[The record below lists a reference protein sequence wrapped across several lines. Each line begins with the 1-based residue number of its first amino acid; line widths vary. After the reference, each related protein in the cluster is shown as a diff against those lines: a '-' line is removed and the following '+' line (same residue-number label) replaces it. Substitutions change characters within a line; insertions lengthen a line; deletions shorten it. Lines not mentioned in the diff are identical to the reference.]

1 MTTVESLLIPVVA
14 APAGQPYHHISVDRV
29 SGACGAVVSGV
40 DLATGLSDP
49 EVAEVR
55 RALLDHQV
63 VFFRDQRLDPSQLV
77 AFSHRFGPPSPV
89 PFVQPIPEH
98 PEVIAVVREASETH
112 GYTFGGLWHSDF
124 SFLPAPP
131 FASILHALEVPPY
144 GGDTIFASQTLA
156 YSTLS
161 VGMQSMLDGLM
172 GVHSA
177 VNAYSPKMQ
186 KVHDTFEG
194 MTVKTDN
201 TATQTRTHPVVR
213 VHGETEQPALF
224 VNAQYT
230 IGLHGF
236 APHEAKPLL
245 DFLFAHS
252 TRTDYTCRWQW
263 RVGDV
268 AMWDN
273 RAVQHMA
280 MADFTGHRRAMHR
293 TTVAG
298 EEPRGRA
305 DRTGRT

>member
-1 MTTVESLLIPVVA
+1 METLVPV
-14 APAGQPYHHISVDRV
+14 PASPHGHEYRRIGVGKIA
-29 SGACGAVVSGV
+29 GACGAVVGGV
-40 DLATGLSDP
+40 DLARELDP
-49 EVAEVR
+49 DVVSEIR

-63 VFFRDQRLDPSQLV
+63 VFFRDQRLDPDAQV
-77 AFSHRFGPPSPV
+77 AFSRAFGPPSPV
-89 PFVQPIPEH
+89 PFVQPIAEH
-98 PEVIAVVREASETH
+98 PEVIAVVREATETH

-131 FASILHALEVPPY
+131 FASILHAFEVPPY

-161 VGMQSMLDGLM
+161 AGMRTMLDGLD

-186 KVHDTFEG
+186 AVHDTFAG
-194 MTVKTDN
+194 MSVQTDES
-201 TATQTRTHPVVR
+201 ATQTRVHPVVR
-213 VHGETEQPALF
+213 EHGETGAPALF

-230 IGLHGF
+230 VGLHGF
-236 APHEAKPLL
+236 MPNEAKPLL
-245 DFLFAHS
+245 DLLFAHS
-252 TRTDYTCRWQW
+252 TRTEFTCRWQW

-298 EEPRGRA
+298 EAPRRRA
-305 DRTGRT
+305 ADSGSRPSV

>member
-1 MTTVESLLIPVVA
+1 MRTVEIGLIPVGA
-14 APAGQPYHHISVDRV
+14 APAGRPYGHVGVDRV
-29 SGACGAVVSGV
+29 AGACGAVVSGV
-40 DLATGLSDP
+40 DLATGLADL

-63 VFFRDQRLDPSQLV
+63 IFFRDQRLDPEQLV

-124 SFLPAPP
+124 SFLPDPP
-131 FASILHALEVPPY
+131 SASILHALEVPPY

-161 VGMQSMLDGLM
+161 AGMQSMLAGLT

-177 VNAYSPKMQ
+177 VNAYSPTMQ
-186 KVHDTFEG
+186 AVHDTFRG
-194 MTVKTDN
+194 MSVQTDES
-201 TATQTRTHPVVR
+201 ATRTQLHPVVR
-213 VHGETEQPALF
+213 IHGETALPALF
-224 VNAQYT
+224 ANAQYT

-245 DFLFAHS
+245 DFLFTHA
-252 TRTDYTCRWQW
+252 TRPEFTCRWQW
-263 RVGDV
+263 RVGDL

-280 MADFTGHRRAMHR
+280 MADFTGHRRAMH
-293 TTVAG
+293 
-298 EEPRGRA
+298 
-305 DRTGRT
+305 

>member
-1 MTTVESLLIPVVA
+1 MRTAETGLIPVPA
-14 APAGQPYHHISVDRV
+14 APAGAPYEHESVARLA
-29 SGACGAVVSGV
+29 GACGAVISGV
-40 DLATGLSDP
+40 DLAAGLPDAA
-49 EVAEVR
+49 VAEVR

-63 VFFRDQRLDPSQLV
+63 VFFRDQRLDPEQLV

-161 VGMQSMLDGLM
+161 VGMQSMLGGIS

-186 KVHDTFEG
+186 AVHDSFVG
-194 MTVKTDN
+194 MTVQTDES
-201 TATQTRTHPVVR
+201 ALQTRVHPVVR
-213 VHGETEQPALF
+213 IHGETEQPALY

-230 IGLHGF
+230 TGLHGF

-252 TRTDYTCRWQW
+252 TRTEYTCRWQW
-263 RVGDV
+263 QVGDV

-273 RAVQHMA
+273 RSVQHMA
-280 MADFTGHRRAMHR
+280 MADFTGHRRSMHR

-298 EEPRGRA
+298 EEPRG
-305 DRTGRT
+305 

>member
-1 MTTVESLLIPVVA
+1 MKTAESALIPVPA
-14 APAGQPYHHISVDRV
+14 APAGQAYEHVSVARLA
-29 SGACGAVVSGV
+29 GACGAVVSGA
-40 DLATGLSDP
+40 DLAADLPDAV
-49 EVAEVR
+49 VAELR
-55 RALLDHQV
+55 RALLEHQV
-63 VFFRDQRLDPSQLV
+63 IFLRDQRLDPVRLV

-89 PFVQPIPEH
+89 PYVQPIPEH

-161 VGMQSMLDGLM
+161 AGMQSMLQGLT

-186 KVHDTFEG
+186 AVHDSFQG
-194 MTVKTDN
+194 MTVQTDES
-201 TATQTRTHPVVR
+201 ATRTQLHPVVR

-230 IGLHGF
+230 TGLHGF

-245 DFLFAHS
+245 DFLFAHG
-252 TRTDYTCRWQW
+252 TRTEYTCRWQW

-298 EEPRGRA
+298 EEPRGVA
-305 DRTGRT
+305 